1 MLGGTRLS
9 NFRAERSRYSYQN
22 NRPFS
27 DRSPGGL
34 ALDHLPVVFMG
45 QRCSTRPLP
54 TERTGQRHVPLSS
67 ETFSKR
73 QIFY

>member
-1 MLGGTRLS
+1 MLGGTRLG

-34 ALDHLPVVFMG
+34 ALDHLHVVFMG
-45 QRCSTRPLP
+45 RRGSARPLP
-54 TERTGQRHVPLSS
+54 TERASQGHVPLSS

-73 QIFY
+73 QIF